1 VTCATCNGSGW
12 KLVEQGGR
20 SAVARCD
27 CWRETLVDKLMTDAH
42 IQRRY
47 QHCDLERFKTYEN
60 ATLVDAVARARSLAE
75 RFPVVSKGLFFIG
88 PTGVGKTH
96 LAVATLKQV
105 IQKKSA
111 HGLFYDTREL
121 LRVIRE
127 TFDPVVR
134 STEREVLKPVI
145 AAELLVLDDLG
156 AERTTEWVDETLNY
170 IVNTRYLER
179 RLTIFTSNYL
189 DVEDPTELNSLRVRV
204 GFRMYSRLHE
214 MCEFIH
220 MEGADFREL
229 PLNSGDEQM
238 KNAWKAR
245 PLQIAERRAT
255 RASGGSLP
263 ASSSRQLRAR
273 RPSESIELKW
283 SGGKAGT

>member
-1 VTCATCNGSGW
+1 VTCTICNGSGW
-12 KLVEQGGR
+12 KLVEQAGR

-27 CWRETLVDKLMTDAH
+27 CWRETLVEKLLSDAR
-42 IQRRY
+42 IQARY
-47 QHCDLERFKTYEN
+47 RHCDFDQFKTYEN
-60 ATLVDAVARARSLAE
+60 ATLVDAVAKARSLAD
-75 RFPVVSKGLFFIG
+75 RFPVVSKGLFLIG

-96 LAVATLKQV
+96 LAVATLKHV
-105 IQKKSA
+105 IRRMSA

-127 TFDPVVR
+127 SFDPVAR
-134 STEREVLKPVI
+134 TSERDILRPVI
-145 AAELLVLDDLG
+145 AAEMLVLDDIG

-179 RLTIFTSNYL
+179 RVTIFTSNYP

-214 MCEFIH
+214 MCEFVH
-220 MEGADFREL
+220 MDGADFREL

-245 PLQIAERRAT
+245 PLQVPDRRAT
-255 RASGGSLP
+255 RASGALP
-263 ASSSRQLRAR
+263 ASSSRQLRAAR